1 MKRRLTALVLS
12 MLMLLSAFSLFSCS
26 EDKIDR
32 DTLQPADDNTRVPVS
47 LNFFIITDERTTDEA
62 KQRMQDAFNLKSEN
76 EYRTHVEFTFCTEE
90 QYASMMEEK
99 FAAIE
104 SGEVTSKGEYT
115 DAELESMGTSGPFPE
130 IEEGQI
136 DIVLVTGKEM
146 LEDYVSKGR
155 LKSLNKLLDGD
166 FKAIRSY
173 INTDLYNGVAL
184 DGTWYSVP
192 NNKVLGEY
200 TYLMINKEIAEDSY
214 FNKEDFYTIYGAYNR
229 CAWNYA
235 NVLKLVEASA
245 KKNELNKDNEA
256 YTPLIPLLSTFKF
269 PTAEFWMDGGAS
281 VYATLYDANTK
292 LGDQISLIN
301 PFTMKPNED
310 EYPVAQSYINYL
322 KLMTANK
329 ENGYTNVPEGATDF
343 AVGVLK
349 GDYSLR
355 KQYEDDYMVM
365 ILDNPRIEEEDIF
378 SSMLTVS
385 SYTRHSERALEI
397 IADLTMKQEL
407 RNILLYGE
415 EGTHY
420 ESYIDRDS
428 NTTMVKRVS
437 SDYMMPIEHTGN
449 MFMAYPCVTDGQDAN
464 VWNEGMLQNNQ
475 TLRRPTYGFDSQAM
489 WDTLRTSLIDTHTL
503 LMLKPIAN
511 RDSAVSADVANLEN
525 YLANWQKLL
534 FKDMFPEHS
543 DITLLQTELQVAVQ
557 SLIDR
562 KIDSTLEELRILT
575 ADIADDIIA
584 DAAEISNAYVAR
596 LEACATV
603 EEFEELLDTIV
614 LDMQEEPLFTCSND
628 DRGTPLSLF
637 NRPLTYR
644 QQNAK
649 SSLVGVLGYWLLQ
662 LTNAQ

>member
-26 EDKIDR
+26 EEKIDR
-32 DTLQPADDNTRVPVS
+32 DTLQPADDNTRIPVS

-62 KQRMQDAFNLKSEN
+62 KQRMQDAFNLKSES

-115 DAELESMGTSGPFPE
+115 DAELESMSTSAPFPE
-130 IEEGQI
+130 IEDGQI
-136 DIVLVTGKEM
+136 DIVLVTGKQM

-166 FKAIRSY
+166 FKAVRSY

-214 FNKEDFYTIYGAYNR
+214 FNEEDFYTIYGAYNR
-229 CAWNYA
+229 YAWNYA
-235 NVLKLVEASA
+235 NVLKLVEAA
-245 KKNELNKDNEA
+245 DKKNEMNKDNDA
-256 YTPLIPLLSTFKF
+256 YSPLIPLLSTFDF
-269 PTAEFWMDGGAS
+269 PTAEFWMDGKAS

-301 PFTMKPNED
+301 PFTMKATED

-365 ILDNPRIEEEDIF
+365 ILDNPRLEEEDIF

-420 ESYIDRDS
+420 ETYIDRDS

-464 VWNEGMLQNNQ
+464 IWNEGMLQNNQ
-475 TLRRPTYGFDSQAM
+475 TLRRPTYGFDSKAM

-543 DITLLQTELQVAVQ
+543 DITLLQTELQAAVQ

-562 KIDSTLEELRILT
+562 KIDSTLEELHILT